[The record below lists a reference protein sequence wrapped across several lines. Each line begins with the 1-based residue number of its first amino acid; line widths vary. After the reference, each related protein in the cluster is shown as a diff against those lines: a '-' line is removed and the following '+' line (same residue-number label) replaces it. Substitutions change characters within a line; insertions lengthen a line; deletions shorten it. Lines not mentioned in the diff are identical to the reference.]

1 MRVMNIPSRK
11 ILFLLLQF
19 ILITNTSCN
28 RNDPEAINSNPTV
41 QSLKPIVVYNL
52 DIPEPS
58 GIAYNSKKNSLFV
71 VSDGRTDIYEID
83 FTGIIKGTISTTSP
97 DLEGITL
104 STNCDTI
111 YVVEETNQLVVSYLT
126 TGIRLTSFPVNVATN
141 PSHALEGITRNNLN
155 GHLLVMNEKL
165 PCMLLE
171 FNNSAEIRHKEINYT
186 TDISDVFFEQSSN
199 NYWIVSDE
207 SQKILKLS
215 TDFNLISEWTVPII
229 QAEGITIVHD
239 KIYIVSDVESKMYVF
254 QKPI

>member
-1 MRVMNIPSRK
+1 MRVMNIQPRK

-19 ILITNTSCN
+19 IFITNVNCG
-28 RNDPEAINSNPTV
+28 RNDPETINNPTV
-41 QSLKPIVVYNL
+41 QSLQPIAVYNL

-83 FTGIIKGTISTTSP
+83 FTGLKKGTIPTTSS

-104 STNCDTI
+104 SANCDTI
-111 YVVEETNQLVVSYLT
+111 YVVEETNQLVVSYLA

-155 GHLLVMNEKL
+155 GHLIILNEKF
-165 PCMLLE
+165 PCTLLE
-171 FNNSAEIRHKEINYT
+171 FNNTSEIRRKEINYT
-186 TDISDVFFEQSSN
+186 IDISDIFYEQSTN
-199 NYWIVSDE
+199 LFWIVSHE
-207 SQKILKLS
+207 SQKILKLTS
-215 TDFNLISEWTVPII
+215 DFNLVSEWTIPII
-229 QAEGITIVHD
+229 QAEGITIIQD

-254 QKPI
+254 QKPV

>member
-1 MRVMNIPSRK
+1 MRGMNIRPGQM
-11 ILFLLLQF
+11 LFLFLQV
-19 ILITNTSCN
+19 ILIVNLSCG
-28 RNDPEAINSNPTV
+28 RNDPETIINNPTV
-41 QSLKPIVVYNL
+41 QSLQLIAVYNL
-52 DIPEPS
+52 DMPEPS

-83 FTGIIKGTISTTSP
+83 FTGLIKGTIPTTSP

-104 STNCDTI
+104 SANCDTI
-111 YVVEETNQLVVSYLT
+111 YVVEETNQLVVSYLA

-141 PSHALEGITRNNLN
+141 PSHALEGIARNNLN
-155 GHLLVMNEKL
+155 GHLIVLNEKL

-186 TDISDVFFEQSSN
+186 IDISDIFFEQSTN
-199 NYWIVSDE
+199 NYWIVSHE

-215 TDFNLISEWTVPII
+215 SDFNLISEWLIPVI
-229 QAEGITIVHD
+229 QAEGITIVQD

-254 QKPI
+254 QKPV